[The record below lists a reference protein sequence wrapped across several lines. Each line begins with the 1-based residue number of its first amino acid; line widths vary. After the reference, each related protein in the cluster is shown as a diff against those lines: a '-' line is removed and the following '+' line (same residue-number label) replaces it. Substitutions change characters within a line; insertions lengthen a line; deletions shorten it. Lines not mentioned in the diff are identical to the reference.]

1 MRLPLITRLL
11 HLTFICG
18 ALSSLNCQR
27 ITTLPPVA
35 QPHYPPLIRLS
46 PHEYPYFS
54 DNGDREALCRAL
66 NYQLS
71 YLARLKQPA
80 EYAFGNT
87 TVSSEKVRLTL
98 ETFLSILREAQ
109 DSNLTQL
116 IKDNFDLYQSTGE
129 NGTGRVIFT
138 GYYLPEVEGSLTAN
152 DIYRY
157 PLYRLPDD
165 LHMEA
170 LKPNGPKRAFRIENG
185 RQLPYYTREQI
196 DQNGIL
202 RGKGY
207 EIAYL
212 KDPLDCY
219 LLHVQGSGTVML
231 PDGKT
236 LAVHFAGSNYHPY
249 CSLRE
254 EMIKDGILDP
264 HQASMDSIRSYFSNN
279 PYSLQAYLNRNE
291 RYTFFSVVTKAIP
304 GSLGVPLTPGRSIAS
319 DKEIFPP
326 GALSY
331 IITTV
336 PSPSERGKTAPW
348 SGFVLNQDEGGAIRG
363 SHRVDIFWGMGM
375 QAEYVASRMKHPG
388 KLYYLLVK
396 ELMNS
401 GLNSG

>member
-1 MRLPLITRLL
+1 MRLPLITRLVQ
-11 HLTFICG
+11 LTLIFG

-54 DNGDREALCRAL
+54 DNGDREALWRAL

-71 YLARLKQPA
+71 YLAGLKQPA
-80 EYAFGNT
+80 EYSFGNT
-87 TVSSEKVRLTL
+87 SVSSEKVRLTL
-98 ETFLSILREAQ
+98 ETFLSILNEAQ

-129 NGTGRVIFT
+129 NGTGSVIFT
-138 GYYLPEVEGSLTAN
+138 GYYLPEFEGCLTAT
-152 DIYRY
+152 DLYRY
-157 PLYRLPDD
+157 PLYRPPDD
-165 LHMEA
+165 LRIEA
-170 LKPNGPKRAFRIENG
+170 PNANRTKRAFRMESG
-185 RQLPYYTREQI
+185 RLLPYYTREEI
-196 DQNGIL
+196 DQDGVL
-202 RGKGY
+202 RNRGY

-219 LLHVQGSGTVML
+219 LLHVQGSGAVML
-231 PDGKT
+231 PDGT
-236 LAVHFAGSNYHPY
+236 PLAVHFAGSNYQPY
-249 CSLRE
+249 RSLRE

-264 HQASMDSIRSYFSNN
+264 HQASMDSIRSYFAHN
-279 PYSLQAYLNRNE
+279 PGALQGYLNRNE
-291 RYTFFSVVTKAIP
+291 RYTFFSIVAKAFT

-331 IITTV
+331 IMTAV
-336 PSPSERGKTAPW
+336 PSFPPSESGKTSPW
-348 SGFVLNQDEGGAIRG
+348 AGFVLNQDEGGAIRG
-363 SHRVDIFWGMGM
+363 PHRVDIFWGMGAE
-375 QAEYVASRMKHPG
+375 AEYVASRMKYPG

-396 ELMNS
+396 D
-401 GLNSG
+401 GRARP